1 MLRLT
6 FARTYTTLMAG
17 LGITIS
23 MFFFFGSDYMERTN
37 VEIFLS
43 DGRFFVNQYLEQKG
57 QADSLY
63 KPLET
68 TGHQP
73 FYIFDLKLVKAPF
86 EVCPS
91 CKKMFVIDGVPVY
104 QFDDYLFRAYFPLP
118 DSDYYLQFSER
129 DEFFRPQIEW
139 YEDSEILF
147 VLTLVSVITVALA
160 LMVYCYVHRLHK
172 QIYGLNRTQQEF
184 GQGQLSNRAALSEF
198 KLPVRDLASSFNSMA
213 EEIERRVK
221 QNQIF
226 TQAIPHELRTPL
238 SRIQL
243 AADLAR
249 KHAQVEHQVFYQD
262 IDRYVEDI
270 ASFTDSL
277 VTLSRLNTI
286 TSGVDKIDANA
297 IDLVELLEQRIER
310 VVNAQCSLTCNL
322 ESDTAY
328 VMASN
333 TLCHLIIDNLLQ
345 NATRYGKGQILV
357 TLTECEDHFVI
368 DVEDNGL
375 GIPEDKR
382 QEIFMAFTRLDR
394 SRNRDHNGFGL
405 GLTIVRNVCH
415 TLNWTVTVDD
425 SALGGARFTV
435 MMQKL

>member
-1 MLRLT
+1 
-6 FARTYTTLMAG
+6 
-17 LGITIS
+17 
-23 MFFFFGSDYMERTN
+23 MERTN
-37 VEIFLS
+37 AEIFLS

-57 QADSLY
+57 TVDSLY
-63 KPLET
+63 KQLET

-73 FYIFDLKLVKAPF
+73 FYIFDLKLVKAPT
-86 EVCPS
+86 EVCLS
-91 CKKMFVIDGVPVY
+91 CKKLFVSDGVSVY
-104 QFDDYLFRAYFPLP
+104 EYDDALFRAYFPLP
-118 DSDYYLQFSER
+118 NTDSYLRFTER
-129 DEFFRPQIEW
+129 REFFRPQVEW
-139 YEDSEILF
+139 YQDSEILF

-160 LMVYCYVHRLHK
+160 LMVYCYIYRLHK
-172 QIYGLNRTQQEF
+172 QIFGLNRIQQEF
-184 GQGQLSNRAALSEF
+184 GKGQLTNRATLSDY
-198 KLPVRDLASSFNSMA
+198 KLPVRDLANSFNSMA

-243 AADLAR
+243 ASDLAR
-249 KHAQVEHQVFYQD
+249 KHAHADHQVFYQD

-270 ASFTDSL
+270 AGFTDSL

-286 TSGVDKIDANA
+286 TSGVEKIDANA
-297 IDLVELLEQRIER
+297 LDLVELLKQRIER
-310 VVNAQCSLTCNL
+310 IVHAECHFTCNL
-322 ESDTAY
+322 GSNFAY

-333 TLCHLIIDNLLQ
+333 TLCHLVIDNLLQ
-345 NATRYGKGQILV
+345 NAVRYGRGQISV
-357 TLTECEDHFVI
+357 TLTECEEHFVI

-375 GIPEDKR
+375 GIPKDKR
-382 QEIFMAFTRLDR
+382 QEIFMAFSRLDR

-405 GLTIVRNVCH
+405 GLTIVRNVCQ
-415 TLNWTVTVDD
+415 TLNWSIAVDD